1 MTDRTA
7 RKLSLL
13 VHQLAAPDQPERAKP
28 LPRWIGSSA
37 EHLRVSKLRADH
49 DRVPLAEL
57 QRELRLN
64 RLANDGQQSEAAR
77 ALEVTE
83 GCLRHWL
90 RGRWL
95 PPRWAVD
102 RLRERREKLWPSRR
116 VAG

>member
-1 MTDRTA
+1 MKPPLDTA
-7 RKLSLL
+7 ERYVAAL
-13 VHQLAAPDQPERAKP
+13 VRDIRSGAPKP
-28 LPRWIGSSA
+28 GIRSCDSSA

-64 RLANDGQQSEAAR
+64 RLANEGQQSEAAR

-102 RLRERREKLWPSRR
+102 LLRERREKLWPSRR